1 MKRVAIYAR
10 VSTKR
15 HQDVDVQLIPLRE
28 YAKHRGWKI
37 QAEYV
42 DVGISGSKANRP
54 ELNRLMTAA
63 KQRAFD
69 VVLVFRF
76 DRFARSSMHL
86 ATALGEFQALGIDFA
101 SHNEAI
107 DTSTPMG
114 KMVFSVLAAVAELE
128 LGIIRERVAA
138 GVAKARRKH
147 EHWGRPKAVFDRQ
160 EAVRLRKQGFSS
172 RAIAARLGIGKDVS
186 FRQICAI
193 EAGVPPPAPTS
204 RPSAGMLDV
213 FG

>member
-15 HQDVDVQLIPLRE
+15 HQDVDTQLTPLRE
-28 YAKHRGWKI
+28 YAKHRGWQI

-42 DVGISGSKANRP
+42 DVGISGSKTSRP
-54 ELNRLMTAA
+54 ELDKLMKAA

-86 ATALGEFQALGIDFA
+86 ATALAEFQSLGIDFA

-114 KMVFSVLAAVAELE
+114 KMVFHVLAAVAELE

-138 GVAKARRKH
+138 GVAKARKTKAQ
-147 EHWGRPKAVFDRQ
+147 WGRPKAIFDRH
-160 EAVRLRKQGFSS
+160 EALRLRQEGLSS
-172 RAIAARLGIGKDVS
+172 RKIAEQLGVGKDTILAALS
-186 FRQICAI
+186 GPRN
-193 EAGVPPPAPTS
+193 
-204 RPSAGMLDV
+204 
-213 FG
+213 